1 MSVWNVPV
9 GFAAGT
15 GVTSL
20 DELRRLADEATEDG
34 YGSFRVSQIFG
45 IDPIVGLAAIAPHL
59 TAFDEV
65 GTSVVPIYG
74 RHPLALAAS
83 VRTAQA
89 AVDGRFTL
97 GIGPSHEVFV
107 DGLMG
112 LGYDRPRAFTADH
125 LAGLLP
131 LLAGEAVDH
140 DGEHVTTKAWLT
152 IDAPPTPVLLAAMGT
167 KMLELAGRLTAGTS
181 LGQAVGPET
190 IRTHITPTIT
200 ATAEAAGRPTP
211 RIKAFVQ
218 VACTDDT
225 DSYIAEAAAGDG
237 LYKNLPAYRAML
249 DREGLDSGAELIVA
263 GDQEAIRSGVQRF
276 LDAGANELRI
286 GWRGDDPRTRA
297 AVAELLAD

>member
-34 YGSFRVSQIFG
+34 YDNFWVSQIFG

-59 TAFDEV
+59 AGFDEV

-89 AVDGRFTL
+89 SVDGRFTL

-112 LGYDRPRAFTADH
+112 LDYDRPRAFTADH

-131 LLAGEAVDH
+131 LLAGESVDH
-140 DGEHVTTKAWLT
+140 DGELVTTKAWLT

-190 IRTHITPTIT
+190 IRTHISPTIT
-200 ATAEAAGRPTP
+200 AAAEAAGRPTP

-218 VACTDDT
+218 VACTDDPEG
-225 DSYIAEAAAGDG
+225 YIAESAAGDG

-263 GDQEAIRSGVQRF
+263 GDQEVIRAGVQRF

-286 GWRGDDPRTRA
+286 GWRGDDQRTRA